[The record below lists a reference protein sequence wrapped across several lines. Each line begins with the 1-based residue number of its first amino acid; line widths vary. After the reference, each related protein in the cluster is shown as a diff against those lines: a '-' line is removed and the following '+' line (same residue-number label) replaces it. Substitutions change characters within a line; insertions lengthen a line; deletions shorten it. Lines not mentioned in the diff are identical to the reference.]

1 MKFTAPI
8 SNRILPRVLQSKSP
22 RYQKAQTWKLKS
34 SPRPRVA
41 SKPPTTLPGKTESGT
56 GELLRARTE
65 ASRTSA
71 LHAKIDGL
79 MSEDL
84 LALFR
89 ETGALLDGHFILRSG
104 LHSRQY
110 FQCALLLQHTDIA
123 AKVCGWLADKL
134 REFDCDAVIS
144 PALGGI
150 IVGQE
155 VGRALGKR
163 HIFVEKDEGKLVL
176 RRGFQISP
184 DEKFIVVED
193 VVTRGGRVQ
202 ETIDIVRSRG
212 GTVSAVGVIVD
223 RSGETKPNFGCPFVN
238 LIKMDVETF
247 AADKLPPDLAK
258 IPAVKPGSK

>member
-1 MKFTAPI
+1 MK
-8 SNRILPRVLQSKSP
+8 
-22 RYQKAQTWKLKS
+22 
-34 SPRPRVA
+34 
-41 SKPPTTLPGKTESGT
+41 
-56 GELLRARTE
+56 
-65 ASRTSA
+65 
-71 LHAKIDGL
+71 D
-79 MSEDL
+79 DL

-89 ETGALLDGHFILRSG
+89 KTGALLDGHFILHSG

-134 REFDCDAVIS
+134 REFDYDALIS

-184 DEKFIVVED
+184 DEKFIVVVD
-193 VVTRGGRVQ
+193 VVTRGGRVE
-202 ETIDIVRSRG
+202 ETINIVRG
-212 GTVSAVGVIVD
+212 HNGIVSAVGVIVD
-223 RSGETKPNFGCPFVN
+223 RSGETKPDFGCPFIS
-238 LIKMDVETF
+238 LVEMTVENF
-247 AADKLPPDLAK
+247 PANDLPADLARM
-258 IPAVKPGSK
+258 PAVKPGSK

>member
-1 MKFTAPI
+1 MGPAG
-8 SNRILPRVLQSKSP
+8 VSP
-22 RYQKAQTWKLKS
+22 ADCA
-34 SPRPRVA
+34 V
-41 SKPPTTLPGKTESGT
+41 
-56 GELLRARTE
+56 
-65 ASRTSA
+65 
-71 LHAKIDGL
+71 

-89 ETGALLDGHFILRSG
+89 KTGALLDGHFVLRSG

-110 FQCALLLQHTDIA
+110 FQCAILLQHTDIA
-123 AKVCGWLADKL
+123 AQVCGQLADKL
-134 REFDCDAVIS
+134 RKFDCDTVIS

-155 VGRALGKR
+155 VGRSLGRR

-202 ETIDIVRSRG
+202 ETIDIVRAHG
-212 GTVSAVGVIVD
+212 GIVSAVGVIVD
-223 RSGETKPNFGCPFVN
+223 RSGETKPDFGCPFVS
-238 LIKMDVETF
+238 LVEMTVENF
-247 AADKLPPDLAK
+247 PANDLPADLARM
-258 IPAVKPGSK
+258 PTVKPGSK